1 MLAILSATPRMHLRR
16 LPPRLALCTALLAGG
31 AAAQDVE
38 AEAPVAVRVPEK
50 PEAQWEGAIGMIATY
65 RPEYQGA
72 TERIVNLK
80 PVIFVRYGRFTASSG
95 GSGFATRRPGDIARG
110 LGLNIVDSERVRLS
124 LGLRY
129 DGGRSAEDSGALAGM
144 GDIKATVRVRAAASW
159 RFDSPWRLGANWSI
173 DAFGRGGGHYGEV
186 NATYEKHV
194 APKSILTLGGSL
206 GMGGGTYMQAYYG
219 VTEEQSAA
227 SGYPVYTASAGLR
240 EIAFAA
246 GLRHEFNDE
255 WTFLAGAGVSRLLGS
270 AAASPLTLS
279 PTGWGINTGA
289 VWRF

>member
-1 MLAILSATPRMHLRR
+1 MSAILSATPCMHLRR
-16 LPPRLALCTALLAGG
+16 PLSSLALCAALLAGS

-38 AEAPVAVRVPEK
+38 AEAPVPVPVPEK
-50 PEAQWEGAIGMIATY
+50 SDVLWEGAIGMIATY

-72 TERIVNLK
+72 KERVVNLK
-80 PVIFVRYGRFTASSG
+80 PVIFLRYGRFTASSG

-110 LGLNIVDSERVRLS
+110 LGLNVVDSERVRLS

-144 GDIKATVRVRAAASW
+144 GDVKATLRVRAAASW

-186 NATYEKHV
+186 NAAYEKRV
-194 APKSILTLGGSL
+194 SPSSILTLGSSL
-206 GMGGGTYMQAYYG
+206 GLGGGTYMQAYYG
-219 VTEEQSAA
+219 VSEEQSAA
-227 SGYPVYTASAGLR
+227 SGYPVYTPGAGLR
-240 EIAFAA
+240 EIIFAA

-255 WTFLAGAGVSRLLGS
+255 WTLLGGIGMSRLLGP

-279 PTGWGINTGA
+279 PTGWGITSGA

>member
-1 MLAILSATPRMHLRR
+1 MSAILSATPCMHLRR
-16 LPPRLALCTALLAGG
+16 PLAGLALCAALLAGG

-38 AEAPVAVRVPEK
+38 AEAPVPVPAPEK
-50 PEAQWEGAIGMIATY
+50 SDVLWEGAIGMIATY

-72 TERIVNLK
+72 AERVVNLK
-80 PVIFVRYGRFTASSG
+80 PVIFLRYGRFTASSG

-110 LGLNIVDSERVRLS
+110 LGLNVVDSDRVRLS

-144 GDIKATVRVRAAASW
+144 GDVKATLRVRAAASW

-186 NATYEKHV
+186 NAAYEKHV
-194 APKSILTLGGSL
+194 SPSSILTLGSSL
-206 GMGGGTYMQAYYG
+206 GLGGGTYMQAYYG
-219 VTEEQSAA
+219 VSEEQAAA
-227 SGYPVYTASAGLR
+227 SGYPVYTPGAGLR
-240 EIAFAA
+240 EIIFAA

-255 WTFLAGAGVSRLLGS
+255 WTFLGGIGVSRLLGP

-279 PTGWGINTGA
+279 PSGWGITSGA